1 MIKYLIFTSNPD
13 VMPKGMDDV
22 LKYAD
27 GAHKFYFAK
36 VKAGSKLANI
46 GRGDHIISSKGNN
59 IYVIEALHTAD
70 TKLIESYERKGMK
83 RMNIKDS
90 EKVQIIPF
98 ASWCKTAHGIAA
110 TLAKEESGKTTV
122 KTKNNMEKNSLT
134 NFASRIKEMYTP
146 TEVKDV
152 RIASDGNLCVETA
165 KGWVT
170 IGADGKLRAYPE
182 EFTLNIPLI
191 YVMNKPVSQLKA
203 GDVIALENSYAKVL
217 SYNEETATI
226 KAKSYTGSKK
236 TIYTV
241 EDVLF
246 GQSTVKVLVNLA
258 NNFGGGQ
265 GQNGFNP
272 MMLAL
277 LGKDGDF
284 SSKDLLT
291 AMMFQQ
297 GQNGGAAGFNPMML
311 ALLGKGGDGF
321 STKDLL
327 MMQAFAGNSGA
338 NPFAGLFNF
347 GAAPAAAPAAA
358 PEAGNDAEG

>member
-1 MIKYLIFTSNPD
+1 MNKYLIYTSNPD

-36 VKAGSKLANI
+36 VKAGSKLANV
-46 GRGDHIISSKGNN
+46 GRGDHIISAKGNN
-59 IYVIEALHTAD
+59 LYVIEALHTAD

-90 EKVQIIPF
+90 EKVQIVPF
-98 ASWCKTAHGIAA
+98 AGWCKTAHGIAA
-110 TLAKEESGKTTV
+110 TLAKEESGKTTS
-122 KTKNNMEKNSLT
+122 KTKSNMKNSLKGI
-134 NFASRIKEMYTP
+134 ASRLKEMYTP
-146 TEVKDV
+146 TEVEDV
-152 RIASDGNLCVETA
+152 RIAQDGNICVETA

-182 EFTLNIPLI
+182 ELTIGNFPIFAI
-191 YVMNKPVSQLKA
+191 SKPADQLQP
-203 GDVIALENSYAKVL
+203 GDVIALDNSYAKVL
-217 SYNEETATI
+217 SYNAETATI

-236 TIYTV
+236 TIYAI

-246 GQSTVKVLVNLA
+246 GQSTVKVLANLA
-258 NNFGGGQ
+258 GNFGNGGI
-265 GQNGFNP
+265 NP

-277 LGKDGDF
+277 LNKGEGKGF
-284 SSKDLLT
+284 KDLLPLI
-291 AMMFQQ
+291 MMTQ

-311 ALLGKGGDGF
+311 ALLGDEDEG
-321 STKDLL
+321 SSLKDIL
-327 MMQAFAGNSGA
+327 MMQAFTGNGGA

-347 GAAPAAAPAAA
+347 GAAAAPAAA
-358 PEAGNDAEG
+358 AEAEVAED